1 MGLDSRIVN
10 TAGTSAEVDSSQNAM
25 VNTPGYSSTGVIR
38 GGGSENAGAI
48 ALFSEVD
55 TGEITGSRYVRGP
68 ETDHDYRLRVGLDT
82 LLDAESFNYAAQNT
96 GKHFHAF
103 TTLTST
109 VSTNGLLTN
118 SGASLATTVAMT
130 FGTVAEFNV
139 AHAATSL
146 YTETSMSLNV
156 NMSAIPTNA
165 VIDVGLF
172 RRGAATAYA
181 PTDGAYFR
189 FSSAGITGVLNNN
202 GTELPTVL
210 PVSGILANESHVYLI
225 SYQEKS
231 VEFWID
237 NVLYAAVDTAAT
249 NGQVSRSTTLPW
261 SMRHANTGVVAS
273 SLQATI
279 TDYTV
284 SMGGPGVQSSLSQT
298 GNRVHGAHQG
308 QSGGTMGTLPLYAN
322 VTIPTS
328 AAGSNTAANA
338 VGLGG
343 RGAINAVAGG
353 AANDFIMTS
362 YQVPAGSTAINGR
375 RLAVY
380 GVKISCANL
389 GAAVATTATTI
400 GLSLAF
406 GHTAV
411 SLATAESASFGTAGG
426 TTKAARR
433 EALGLM
439 YWPVAAPVGATAT
452 EGDIFMPFTQPIYV
466 NPGEFIATAMQ
477 FLVGTATASQSIWY
491 HVTFDYGWE

>member
-25 VNTPGYSSTGVIR
+25 VNTPGYTAAGVVR
-38 GGGSENAGAI
+38 GGGPENAGAI
-48 ALFSEVD
+48 AFFSEND
-55 TGEITGSRYVRGP
+55 TGEKTGARYVQSP
-68 ETDHDYRLRVGLDT
+68 ETDDDYRLRVGLDT
-82 LLDAESFNYAAQNT
+82 LLDAESFNYASQNT

-109 VSTNGLLTN
+109 VSTAGLLTN

-146 YTETSMSLNV
+146 YTETTMALNV
-156 NMSAIPTNA
+156 NMSAIPANA

-202 GTELPTVL
+202 GTEVPTVL
-210 PVSGILANESHVYLI
+210 PVSGILANENHVYLI
-225 SYQEKS
+225 AYQERS

-237 NVLYAAVDTAAT
+237 NVLYGDISTAAT

-261 SMRHANTGVVAS
+261 SIRHANTGVVAS

-284 SMGGPGVQSSLSQT
+284 SMGGPGVLSSLSQT

-308 QSGGTMGTLPLYAN
+308 QSGGTMGTLALYAN
-322 VTIPTS
+322 VTVPTT

-338 VGLGG
+338 TGLGG

-362 YQVPAGSTAINGR
+362 YQVPAGTTAIPGR

-380 GVKISCANL
+380 GVRISCANL

-406 GHTAV
+406 GHTVV
-411 SLATAESASFGTAGG
+411 SLAAAESASFGTAGG

-433 EALGLM
+433 EALGIM
-439 YWPVAAPVGATAT
+439 YWNVAAPIGATAAN
-452 EGDIFMPFTQPIYV
+452 GDIFMPFTQPIYV

>member
-1 MGLDSRIVN
+1 
-10 TAGTSAEVDSSQNAM
+10 M
-25 VNTPGYSSTGVIR
+25 VNTPGHSSVGVVR
-38 GGGSENAGAI
+38 GGGSENAGAVGI
-48 ALFSEVD
+48 FSEND
-55 TGEITGSRYVRGP
+55 PGEITGARYVKSP
-68 ETDHDYRLRVGLDT
+68 ETDDDYRLRVGLDV
-82 LLDAESFNYAAQNT
+82 LMDAETFNYASQNT

-118 SGASLATTVAMT
+118 SGASLATTVGMT
-130 FGTVAEFNV
+130 FGTHAEFNV
-139 AHAATSL
+139 AHAATSV
-146 YTETSMSLNV
+146 YTETTMALNV
-156 NMSAIPTNA
+156 AMNAIPANA

-172 RRGAATAYA
+172 RRGVTAAWA

-202 GTELPTVL
+202 STEVPTVL
-210 PVSGILANESHVYLI
+210 PVTGFLANEQHVYLI
-225 SYQEKS
+225 AYQERS

-237 NVLYAAVDTAAT
+237 NVLYATVETAST
-249 NGQVSRSTTLPW
+249 NGQVSRSVTLPW
-261 SMRHANTGVVAS
+261 SLRHANTGVVGS

-279 TDYTV
+279 TDYTI
-284 SMGGPGVQSSLSQT
+284 SFGGPSVVSSLAQT
-298 GNRVHGAHQG
+298 GNRVFGAHQG
-308 QSGGTMGTLPLYAN
+308 GSGGTMGTLPLYAN
-322 VTIPTS
+322 VAIPTS

-353 AANDFIMTS
+353 AANDFVMTS
-362 YQVPAGSTAINGR
+362 YQVPAGTVAIPGR
-375 RLAVY
+375 RLAIH

-411 SLATAESASFGTAGG
+411 SLATAESASFATAAG

-439 YWPVAAPVGATAT
+439 YWNVAAPIGATPT
-452 EGDIFMPFTQPIYV
+452 NGDTSFRFTQPIYV

>member
-48 ALFSEVD
+48 ALFSENDPGTV
-55 TGEITGSRYVRGP
+55 TGSRYVQGP
-68 ETDHDYRLRVGLDT
+68 ETDDDYRLRVGLDT

-139 AHAATSL
+139 AHAATSV

-156 NMSAIPTNA
+156 NMNAIPANA

-202 GTELPTVL
+202 GTEVPTVL
-210 PVSGILANESHVYLI
+210 PVSGILANENHVYLI
-225 SYQEKS
+225 AYQERS

-237 NVLYAAVDTAAT
+237 NVLYADISTSAA
-249 NGQVSRSTTLPW
+249 NGQVARSTTLPW
-261 SMRHANTGVVAS
+261 SIRHANTGVVAS

-279 TDYTV
+279 TDYTI
-284 SMGGPGVQSSLSQT
+284 SIGGPGVLSSLSQI

-308 QSGGTMGTLPLYAN
+308 QSGGTMGTLPLYVN
-322 VTIPTS
+322 VAIPTS

-343 RGAINAVAGG
+343 RGAINAAAGG

-362 YQVPAGSTAINGR
+362 YQVPAGTTAIPGR

-380 GVKISCANL
+380 GVRISCANL
-389 GAAVATTATTI
+389 GAAVAVTATTI

-426 TTKAARR
+426 TTKAPRR

-439 YWPVAAPVGATAT
+439 YWNIAAPVGATAT
-452 EGDIFMPFTQPIYV
+452 NGDIFMPFSQPIYV

>member
-1 MGLDSRIVN
+1 MGLDSRTVN
-10 TAGTSAEVDSSQNAM
+10 TAGLSAEVDSSQNAM
-25 VNTPGYSSTGVIR
+25 VNTPGYTAAGVIR
-38 GGGSENAGAI
+38 GGGSKNAGAI

-82 LLDAESFNYAAQNT
+82 LLDAESFNYASQNT

-156 NMSAIPTNA
+156 NMSAIQANA

-181 PTDGAYFR
+181 PADGAYFR
-189 FSSAGITGVLNNN
+189 FSSAGITAVLNNN
-202 GTELPTVL
+202 GTEAATVL
-210 PVSGILANESHVYLI
+210 PVSGILANEIHVYLI
-225 SYQEKS
+225 AYQERS

-237 NVLYAAVDTAAT
+237 NVLYGDIDTATA
-249 NGQVSRSTTLPW
+249 NGQVGRSTTLPW

-284 SMGGPGVQSSLSQT
+284 SMGGPSVQSTLSQT

-322 VTIPTS
+322 IAIPTS

-343 RGAINAVAGG
+343 RGAINAAAAG

-362 YQVPAGSTAINGR
+362 YQVPAGTTAIPGR

-380 GVKISCANL
+380 GVRISCANL

-406 GHTAV
+406 GHTTV

-439 YWPVAAPVGATAT
+439 YWNVAAPVGATAAN
-452 EGDIFMPFTQPIYV
+452 GDIFMPFTQPIYV